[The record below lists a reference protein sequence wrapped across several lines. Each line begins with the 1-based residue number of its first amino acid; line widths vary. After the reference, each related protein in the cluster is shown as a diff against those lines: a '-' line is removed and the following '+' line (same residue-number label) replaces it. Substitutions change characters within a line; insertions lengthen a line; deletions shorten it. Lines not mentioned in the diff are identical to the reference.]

1 MWIIGLLL
9 SVAVA
14 FIVKKGSM
22 GVKTHSWCIGG
33 VSFGLFLLM
42 PSEGVLQTGVQYL
55 LLSNLLI
62 IAFIDGYTQTIV
74 DASLLT
80 LVALSVLATWP
91 VGMTNALGFLWGI
104 GFYGSIYWVAR
115 WIYKREAFGSG
126 DVYLMAIMGFYLGWP
141 LSLFASLLSFY
152 IALIIVVLFTF
163 IKGRKWD
170 SVEIA
175 FGPYIV
181 AAVVLAEQFG
191 QRVIEWYLFR

>member
-9 SVAVA
+9 SAAVA

-22 GVKTHSWCIGG
+22 GVKTHSWCIVG
-33 VSFGLFLLM
+33 VTFALFLLV
-42 PSEGVLQTGVQYL
+42 PSDGVLHTGVHYL

-62 IAFIDGYTQTIV
+62 IAFIDGYTQTIL

-80 LVALSVLATWP
+80 LAAFSVLATWP
-91 VGMTNALGFLWGI
+91 VDVTNVLGFLWGI
-104 GFYGSIYWVAR
+104 GFYGSIYWGAR
-115 WIYKREAFGSG
+115 WVYKREAFGSG

-141 LSLFASLLSFY
+141 LSLLASLLSFY

-163 IKGRKWD
+163 IKGRKWG

-181 AAVVLAEQFG
+181 AAVVLAEHFG
-191 QRVIEWYLFR
+191 QRVMEWYLFR